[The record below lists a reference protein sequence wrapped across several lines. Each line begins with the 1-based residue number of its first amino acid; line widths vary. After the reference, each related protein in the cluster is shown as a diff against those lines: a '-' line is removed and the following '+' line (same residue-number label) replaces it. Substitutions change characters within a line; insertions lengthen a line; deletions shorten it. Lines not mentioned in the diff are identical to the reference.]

1 MRFTY
6 SLFILLGLLLS
17 LPASGFESGSYML
30 FQQKQ
35 DTTKQDTTQQYRSR
49 RTPVFQPQDR
59 YGDPFS
65 NRITRSPF
73 LLRDPSSL
81 SLDVEIDTSMNYTIY
96 ETIGDLNYRPTTSMT
111 YDEFM
116 EYQDRQI
123 LREYWK
129 DKSAAL
135 DGESA
140 VSGRN
145 LIPPIYVS
153 PVFDRIFGGSYV
165 EIVPRG
171 FVTLDFGASWQRMDN
186 PNISTR
192 MQRSGGFEFDE
203 QISMNVVGKV
213 GEKLAIT
220 ANYDNNSSFDF
231 ENNLKVEYT
240 GFKEDILKK
249 LEIGNV
255 SLPLNNSLINGGQN
269 LFGVK
274 AQMQF
279 GDLYVTALASTQR
292 GKTETME
299 IAGGGSQGR
308 PFEVIASNYD
318 DNRHFFLGHFF
329 RDNYENWLAGLP
341 FVSSGV
347 NITRVEVYVV
357 NRNNDTQTLRNVVGL
372 MDLAE
377 PKVVHNNNITTNPNL
392 PNANAANVLYDAV
405 KDVNRNADM
414 ITSTL
419 ENLQYNGKN
428 LNLENGTSFEKI
440 SGARKLSP
448 NEYVLNRELGYISLF
463 RKLQNDEALAIAYEY
478 TYRGQ
483 QYKVGELSEDYSGLD
498 EEKAIFLK
506 LLRQRKIPVDRQG
519 NALPTWELMMKN
531 IYNLN
536 ASNVSEE
543 GFQLRVIYR
552 DDNTGI
558 DNPQLQEGQS
568 ARNFQLIELMSLDRL
583 NQNGDRQSDGN
594 FDFIPGVTIIP
605 ETGLIIFPIL
615 KPFEDPLREA
625 FKNDPN
631 RDILESK
638 YVYNEIYD
646 LTQTDAQ
653 QVAVKD
659 KYFIV
664 GSFQSGAS
672 NEINL
677 PGINIS
683 EGSVKIFA
691 GGVPLVEGRDY
702 QVNYNFGK
710 ITILNQGILSSGK
723 TISVTYEKADLFNF
737 NTRSLV
743 GTRLDYRVD
752 EDVNLGATLLHL
764 SERRLSTRTSLG
776 NEPSKNTKY
785 GFDVNIRK
793 DSRVLTKA
801 LDFLPFL
808 STKEKS
814 TISFSGEFAQ
824 LIPGTSNIVDGE
836 GTSYIDDFESAATPY
851 SLMNPFSWHF
861 AATPET
867 ADNRFVAPAA
877 PAGEGF
883 RRAKIA
889 WYEIDPIFFSSNSS
903 DKPDNIPD
911 EITNHYTRPIS
922 PQEIFPNQDRQIL
935 NINEKI
941 FDIAYYPAERG
952 IYNFNPDFEN
962 LDAKKNWGGIT
973 KAITNEVDFDEANIE
988 YIEFWLMDPFID
1000 SKNGEIEDGS
1010 SNPTPNRTGGKLTF
1024 NLGTISEDIMKDG
1037 RHAFENG
1044 LPEDG
1049 NYIEG
1054 DNIVSNDWGYVTT
1067 EQFLV
1072 DAFDNTAN
1080 ARANQDVG
1088 LDGADD
1094 EREKIAFPA
1103 YRNENDP
1110 AADNFQYFLD
1120 EELNA
1125 ENAGILRRYKNYN
1138 GLDGNSPI
1146 SSGESFA
1153 RSYTTKPDNEDI
1165 NEDNTLNE
1173 VEEYYEYSLNL
1184 RPKGLKVGQEYIVDK
1199 ITQDNIH
1206 GDEVT
1211 WYLFRIPV
1219 RDGKKFGN
1227 INGFKSIR
1235 YVRTYLTDFADPVV
1249 LRFANFR
1256 FVSSKWRRY
1265 EKPLEQSGVIELPE
1279 PDNFQ
1284 NFTVSVVSIEKNG
1297 QGDGVTQ
1304 SPYVLP
1310 PGFIRDRDNTS
1321 VNERQL
1327 NEQSLQLCVDDLEDG
1342 DARAV
1347 FRNFN
1352 PSLDMINFGTIKMFI
1367 HANSMDASD
1376 DELSAFLRLGSD
1388 VDSNYYEI
1396 EIPLKISDP
1405 QLMSPEAV
1413 WPEEN
1418 EINLAFQHLFALKSE
1433 RDRLN
1438 VRKSQIYPLEGPK
1451 TVGNHRIRLKGNPNI
1466 SEVTWLTLG
1475 IRNTRSTD
1483 GRNLS
1488 ACVWTNELRVT
1499 DFDKTAG
1506 WAANATINAKLA
1518 DFATVT
1524 ASARHST
1531 FGFGGIQERIS
1542 ERDRSV
1548 RSSYDIAAN
1557 VAVDKLLPEQAGL
1570 QIPMFVSYE
1579 KNIEEPRFD
1588 PANPDIELDA
1598 ALQSLEDPEERE
1610 TYREIVVDESTR
1622 RSINFMN
1629 VKKVKTNPDAKNH
1642 FYDVE
1647 NLAFSY
1653 SYNDM
1658 RRSNFNLAGVYQQNI
1673 TGSVAYN
1680 YSPQSEPW
1688 QPFSRWES
1696 LKSPYLKLI
1705 KDFNLNLAPTNISV
1719 RGDLN
1724 RQFKRVTYRN
1734 IGNTSSDPIFEK
1746 FFNFNRTYALRWN
1759 LTRSLSLDYDA
1770 RAMAIIDEPEGAI
1783 NEEAQDSIWTNLK
1796 QFGRTKDY
1804 VQNISANYRLPLDKL
1819 PITDWISA
1827 DLRYQVSYRWN
1838 AGPAGFNNQPDS
1850 LDFGNTIQNSRSQT
1864 ISGKLDLVKLYN
1876 KSKYLQSINRPQRS
1890 SRSTRS
1896 RPTAQKQGEEEPQK
1910 SDSPIKGFLR
1920 FIMMLR
1926 SINANYSV
1934 KEATIL
1940 PGFNRTPDLFG
1951 LDSGFM
1957 APGLPFLLGSQ
1968 DPEIKNKAT
1977 NSDDLWLI
1985 QNESITTPFS
1995 QNRTEDITLRA
2006 NLEPFEDF
2014 KVQLDAKKSTVSGYR
2029 EIFRYEE
2036 DSVSLTNPSGYISEN
2051 PNRGGSFTVSYIMI
2065 GTALQG
2071 NPDNS
2076 PVFKNFEENISIIR
2090 NRLTEANGFVGTYD
2104 TAQDVLIPAFIAAY
2118 SGRDVNK
2125 TSLSPFPKIP
2135 LPNWRIDYNGLSK
2148 LDIFKDK
2155 VQSITLSH
2163 SYKSTYTVGNY
2174 TSSLQYQRFIG
2185 LDTDLGDYNQSYYP
2199 FVLDPVGNR
2208 IVPIFIVNQVVLSEQ
2223 FAPLI
2228 GVNIRTKDRLGIKV
2242 EYGTKRDVG
2251 LNISNSQVTEVS
2263 SEDIS
2268 MELNYTKKG
2277 FKLPF
2282 KHQGRVITLKN
2293 DLTFRMS
2300 FTIRNTKTIQ
2310 RKINEDDKPTN
2321 GNYNFQ
2327 LRPNINYVVND
2338 KINLN
2343 FYFERN
2349 VNEPVVSTSYKRST
2363 TQAGIQL
2370 RFSLAQ

>member
-1 MRFTY
+1 
-6 SLFILLGLLLS
+6 
-17 LPASGFESGSYML
+17 ML
-30 FQQKQ
+30 FQQTQ
-35 DTTKQDTTQQYRSR
+35 DTTKQDTTQQYRPR
-49 RTPVFQPQDR
+49 RTPIFEPQDR

-65 NRITRSPF
+65 NRITQTPF
-73 LLRDPSSL
+73 LLRNPSSL

-96 ETIGDLNYRPTTSMT
+96 ERIGDLNYRPTTSMT
-111 YDEFM
+111 YEEFM

-231 ENNLKVEYT
+231 ENNLKVDYT

-292 GKTETME
+292 GKTETIE
-299 IAGGGSQGR
+299 IEGGGSQGR
-308 PFEVIASNYD
+308 PFEIIASRYD

-329 RDNYENWLAGLP
+329 RNNYQNWLAGLP
-341 FVSSGV
+341 FVSSGINV
-347 NITRVEVYVV
+347 TRIEVYVV

-377 PKVVHNNNITTNPNL
+377 SEVLHNNVIENTEGFTKPNY
-392 PNANAANVLYDAV
+392 PNANAANILYEAV
-405 KDVNRNADM
+405 KGVESRNADQI
-414 ITSTL
+414 ITTL
-419 ENLQYNGKN
+419 ESLSYGGQP
-428 LNLENGTSFEKI
+428 LNLENGTDFEKI
-440 SGARKLSP
+440 SGARKLSE

-483 QYKVGELSEDYSGLD
+483 QYKVGELSEDYSGFD
-498 EEKAIFLK
+498 EDKAIFLK

-519 NALPTWELMMKN
+519 DALPTWELMMKN
-531 IYNLN
+531 IYNLS

-558 DNPQLQEGQS
+558 DNPQLQEGVR
-568 ARNFQLIELMSLDRL
+568 ARNFQLIELMGLDQL
-583 NQNGDRQSDGN
+583 NQNEDRQRDGN
-594 FDFIPGVTIIP
+594 FDFIPGITIIP
-605 ETGLIIFPIL
+605 ETGLIIFPVL
-615 KPFEDPLREA
+615 KPFEDPLREV
-625 FKNDPN
+625 FENDPN
-631 RDILESK
+631 EDILESK
-638 YVYNEIYD
+638 YVYNELYD
-646 LTQTDAQ
+646 LTQIDAQ

-659 KYFIV
+659 KYFII

-677 PGINIS
+677 PAISIS
-683 EGSVKIFA
+683 EGSVKVFA

-723 TISVTYEKADLFNF
+723 TISVTYEKADMFNF

-743 GTRLDYRVD
+743 GTRLDYQVD
-752 EDVNLGATLLHL
+752 EDINLGATLLHL
-764 SERRLSTRTSLG
+764 SERRLSTRNSLG
-776 NEPSKNTKY
+776 NEPTKNTKY
-785 GFDVNIRK
+785 GFDLNIRK

-824 LIPGTSNIVDGE
+824 LIPGTSSIVDGE
-836 GTSYIDDFESAATPY
+836 GTSYIDDFEAAATPF
-851 SLMNPFSWHF
+851 SLMNPFSWYF

-867 ADNRFVAPAA
+867 PDDRFVAPA
-877 PAGEGF
+877 PAGEGY

-889 WYEIDPIFFSSNSS
+889 WYEIDPIFYSSTNA

-911 EITNHYTRPIS
+911 EITNHYVRPIS

-935 NINEKI
+935 NINERI
-941 FDIAYYPAERG
+941 FDIAYYPEERG
-952 IYNFNPDFEN
+952 IYNFNPDFES
-962 LDAKKNWGGIT
+962 LDARKNWGGIT
-973 KAITNEVDFDEANIE
+973 NAITNEVDFDEANIE
-988 YIEFWLMDPFID
+988 YLEFWLMDPFID
-1000 SKNGEIEDGS
+1000 SENGEIDDGRN
-1010 SNPTPNRTGGKLTF
+1010 NPTPNQTGGKLIF

-1049 NYIEG
+1049 NYAEG
-1054 DNIVSNDWGYVTT
+1054 ENVVKNDWGYVTT

-1072 DAFDNTAN
+1072 DAFDNSAS

-1088 LDGADD
+1088 LDGAPD
-1094 EREKIAFPA
+1094 EIEKSLFPA
-1103 YRNENDP
+1103 LNNLDDP
-1110 AADNFQYFLD
+1110 AADNFQYFLGG
-1120 EELNA
+1120 ELDN
-1125 ENAGILRRYKNYN
+1125 ENAGILRRYKNFN

-1146 SSGESFA
+1146 STDGNFA
-1153 RSYTTKPDNEDI
+1153 RSSTTRPDNEDI

-1184 RPKGLKVGQEYIVDK
+1184 RPSTVKVGQEYIVDK
-1199 ITQDNIH
+1199 MTQSDIH

-1211 WYLFRIPV
+1211 WYLVRIPV

-1235 YVRTYLTDFADPVV
+1235 YVRTYLTDFAEPVV

-1284 NFTVSVVSIEKNG
+1284 NFTVSVVSVEKNG

-1310 PGFIRDRDNTS
+1310 PGFVRDRDNTS

-1327 NEQSLQLCVDDLEDG
+1327 NEQSLQLCVDELEDG

-1352 PSLDMINFGTIKMFI
+1352 PSLDMINFGRIKMFV
-1367 HANSMDASD
+1367 HANSLDAED
-1376 DELSAFLRLGSD
+1376 DELTAFLRLGSD

-1405 QLMSPEAV
+1405 QLSSPEAV
-1413 WPEEN
+1413 WPQEN
-1418 EINLAFQHLFALKSE
+1418 EIDLAFQELFALKSE

-1438 VRKSQIYPLEGPK
+1438 IRKSQIYPLNGPEI
-1451 TVGNHRIRLKGNPNI
+1451 VGRHRLRLKGNPNI
-1466 SEVTWLTLG
+1466 SEVTWITLG
-1475 IRNTRSTD
+1475 VRNTRSVD
-1483 GRNLS
+1483 GRSLS

-1506 WAANATINAKLA
+1506 WAANATLNAKLA
-1518 DFATVT
+1518 DFATIT

-1542 ERDRSV
+1542 QRDRSV

-1557 VAVDKLLPEQAGL
+1557 VAVDKLLPEEAGL

-1598 ALQSLEDPEERE
+1598 TLQSLEEQEDRD
-1610 TYREIVVDESTR
+1610 TYRQVVIDESTR
-1622 RSINFMN
+1622 RSINFIN
-1629 VKKVKTNPDAKNH
+1629 VKKVKTNPDAKDH
-1642 FYDVE
+1642 FYDIS

-1658 RRSNFNLAGVYQQNI
+1658 RRSNFNLAGVYRQNI

-1688 QPFSRWES
+1688 QPFSKWES

-1705 KDFNLNLAPTNISV
+1705 KDFNLNLSPSSISI

-1724 RQFKRVTYRN
+1724 RQFQRTTYRN
-1734 IGNTSSDPIFEK
+1734 IGNTSSEPVYEK
-1746 FFNFNRTYALRWN
+1746 FFNFNRLYALRWN

-1770 RAMAIIDEPEGAI
+1770 SAMAIVDEPEGAI

-1796 QFGRTKDY
+1796 HLGRTKDF
-1804 VQNISANYRLPLDKL
+1804 VQNIAANYRLPFDKL
-1819 PITDWISA
+1819 PVTDWISA
-1827 DLRYQVSYRWN
+1827 DLRYQASYRWN
-1838 AGPAGFNNQPDS
+1838 AGPAGVNNQPDS

-1864 ISGKLDLVKLYN
+1864 ISGKIDLVKLYN
-1876 KSKYLQSINRPQRS
+1876 KSKFLQTINRPQRNT
-1890 SRSTRS
+1890 RSTRS
-1896 RPTAQKQGEEEPQK
+1896 RPTAQKVDEEEPK
-1910 SDSPIKGFLR
+1910 ETSSSVKTFFRFL
-1920 FIMMLR
+1920 MMVR
-1926 SINANYSV
+1926 SINANYSIR
-1934 KEATIL
+1934 EATIL
-1940 PGFNRTPDLFG
+1940 PGFSRNPYILG

-1957 APGLPFLLGSQ
+1957 APGIPFLLGSQ
-1968 DPEIKNKAT
+1968 DPGIKNSAT
-1977 NSDDLWLI
+1977 NPDDLWLI
-1985 QNESITTPFS
+1985 QNENLTTPFS
-1995 QNRTEDITLRA
+1995 QDRTEDLTLRA
-2006 NLEPFEDF
+2006 NIEPFEDF
-2014 KVQLDAKKSTVSGYR
+2014 KLQLDAKKSTVSGYR
-2029 EIFRYEE
+2029 EIFRYEA
-2036 DSVSLTNPSGYISEN
+2036 DSVSASNTSGFISEN

-2065 GTALQG
+2065 GTAFKG
-2071 NPDNS
+2071 NPDNNS
-2076 PVFKNFEENISIIR
+2076 PIFEDFERNISIIR
-2090 NRLTEANGFVGTYD
+2090 NRLSEANGFIGTYD
-2104 TAQDVLIPAFIAAY
+2104 TAQDVLIPAFVAAY
-2118 SGRDVNK
+2118 SGRDVNN

-2148 LDIFKDK
+2148 IGIFKDK

-2174 TSSLQYQRFIG
+2174 TSSLQYQKFIG
-2185 LDTDLGDYNQSYYP
+2185 LDTELENYNNTYYP
-2199 FVLDPVGNR
+2199 FVLDPEQNR
-2208 IVPIFIVNQVVLSEQ
+2208 IVPIFIVNQVVLTEQ

-2228 GVNIRTKDRLGIKV
+2228 GIDIRTKDRLGIKID
-2242 EYGTKRDVG
+2242 YGTQRDVG

-2268 MELNYTKKG
+2268 LEVNYTKKG

-2282 KHQGRVITLKN
+2282 KNQGRVITLKN